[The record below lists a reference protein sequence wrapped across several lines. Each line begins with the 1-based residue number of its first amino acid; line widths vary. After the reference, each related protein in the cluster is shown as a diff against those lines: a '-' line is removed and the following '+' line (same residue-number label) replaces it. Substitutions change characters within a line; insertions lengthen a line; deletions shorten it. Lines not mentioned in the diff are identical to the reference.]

1 MFSGHEELLELISER
16 TVEEK
21 TNGVSHDTSGHVKK
35 IMKRSSRMSFIT
47 RRGGGRPTTVDVET

>member
-16 TVEEK
+16 TAEEK
-21 TNGVSHDTSGHVKK
+21 TIGASHDISDHVKN

-47 RRGGGRPTTVDVET
+47 GGRPTTVDVET